1 MRGKRRARSSFQP
14 VPVRLPAFHMCRWSD
29 GLLVTMLSC
38 GGRIQGCGRGVW
50 TSSRCSSFSLSLS
63 FPSVH
68 RGLGPHPEPCL
79 PPAYFGGSPGL
90 RHIHRLLALG
100 LGPFVSCWL
109 VKSSEHHSSTGCPT
123 CSQLSTSTGQPVSS
137 VLRPVEVW
145 APAQG
150 SAQNLESASIPP
162 SPQPQRPAISRS
174 LWTSPLDASASHF
187 LDHQH
192 GPSCLH
198 CLLNCSCGLDLAPGS
213 HSPAVGRQPESTPL
227 LTPTGNKT

>member
-14 VPVRLPAFHMCRWSD
+14 VPGRLPAFHMCRWSD

-90 RHIHRLLALG
+90 RHIHSLLALG

-109 VKSSEHHSSTGCPT
+109 VKSSEHHSSTGRPT

-162 SPQPQRPAISRS
+162 SPQPQCPAISRS
-174 LWTSPLDASASHF
+174 LVDFTCGRICVSLP
-187 LDHQH
+187 
-192 GPSCLH
+192 GPSAWPQLPS
-198 CLLNCSCGLDLAPGS
+198 LPPELFLWPGPGPWLPLACRWTTARE
-213 HSPAVGRQPESTPL
+213 HAPADTHRE
-227 LTPTGNKT
+227 